1 MQCVVIE
8 YMRNVLGVKVR
19 RRGKKREEEGIH
31 PCSASVVWLHFTQV
45 RKESALGREKRMP
58 HPTCA
63 YTHHKATLLGSFFLS
78 QGANSTEFNEKPEE
92 AAVVFMPE
100 INADQ
105 MGGTMRLGGRTTL
118 FRPYSGDAAASVTLA
133 KQLYVHFTVQ

>member
-1 MQCVVIE
+1 
-8 YMRNVLGVKVR
+8 MRW
-19 RRGKKREEEGIH
+19 EEKNRT
-31 PCSASVVWLHFTQV
+31 PD
-45 RKESALGREKRMP
+45 
-58 HPTCA
+58 PTCA
-63 YTHHKATLLGSFFLS
+63 YTHHKATLHGSFFLS

>member
-1 MQCVVIE
+1 M
-8 YMRNVLGVKVR
+8 
-19 RRGKKREEEGIH
+19 
-31 PCSASVVWLHFTQV
+31 
-45 RKESALGREKRMP
+45 
-58 HPTCA
+58 
-63 YTHHKATLLGSFFLS
+63 
-78 QGANSTEFNEKPEE
+78 
-92 AAVVFMPE
+92 FMPE

>member
-1 MQCVVIE
+1 M
-8 YMRNVLGVKVR
+8 
-19 RRGKKREEEGIH
+19 
-31 PCSASVVWLHFTQV
+31 
-45 RKESALGREKRMP
+45 ALLYAGEKRGVRWEEKKKNAP
-58 HPTCA
+58 PYLHVHSPSNNLA
-63 YTHHKATLLGSFFLS
+63 GFLRLS